1 MIEKQYGIIG
11 KPLSHSLSPVLHNYW
26 FKKNNITANYSLIE
40 IQKEQIKDV
49 INKIRTK
56 ELHGV
61 NVTVPYKQDVIP
73 HLDIIVNDAKETS
86 SINTIY
92 LNTENKIVGENTDV
106 YGFEQSFISKLKNED
121 IIKKNILILGAG
133 GVAPSIIYALKKKQI
148 EKLFISN
155 RTLQKAKNIKKKF
168 PFVEIIA
175 WEKFFQKTEEMD
187 IIINTTS
194 LGMKNGSNFETLI
207 QRFKPGLIYYDVI
220 YNPLETKMLK
230 NFKKNIVKTFNGLE
244 MFLFQAQKSFFLWN
258 KITPII
264 DREIKEEIILVLKK

>member
-1 MIEKQYGIIG
+1 
-11 KPLSHSLSPVLHNYW
+11 
-26 FKKNNITANYSLIE
+26 
-40 IQKEQIKDV
+40 
-49 INKIRTK
+49 
-56 ELHGV
+56 
-61 NVTVPYKQDVIP
+61 
-73 HLDIIVNDAKETS
+73 
-86 SINTIY
+86 
-92 LNTENKIVGENTDV
+92 
-106 YGFEQSFISKLKNED
+106 
-121 IIKKNILILGAG
+121 
-133 GVAPSIIYALKKKQI
+133 
-148 EKLFISN
+148 
-155 RTLQKAKNIKKKF
+155 
-168 PFVEIIA
+168 
-175 WEKFFQKTEEMD
+175 MD

>member
-106 YGFEQSFISKLKNED
+106 YGFEQSFINKLKNED

-175 WEKFFQKTEEMD
+175 WEKIFQKTEEMD
-187 IIINTTS
+187 IIINATS

>member
-207 QRFKPGLIYYDVI
+207 QRLKPGLIYYDVI

>member
-106 YGFEQSFISKLKNED
+106 YGFEQSFINKLKNED

-175 WEKFFQKTEEMD
+175 WEKIFQKTEEMD
-187 IIINTTS
+187 IIINATS

-207 QRFKPGLIYYDVI
+207 QRLKPGLIYYDVI